1 MSQNI
6 LTLLFSRLMNAF
18 AIFPQQVY
26 GDVRPKIDL
35 MSFCEPSESSGY
47 AADLEARVAV
57 GMAAQEDNAS
67 NASEAS

>member
-1 MSQNI
+1 M
-6 LTLLFSRLMNAF
+6 
-18 AIFPQQVY
+18 
-26 GDVRPKIDL
+26 RPKIDL